1 MFLWNSETIV
11 SWAVT
16 GKVQWY
22 GKKCHLSGVLPVT
35 PVAPRNVQIWAHVLA
50 KEENVS
56 TCFFVFPFFCFHLS
70 QKGMIRQSKKKEEK
84 SSKGWQESLIRD
96 PRLMNWET
104 EKFWYDSVIMWRWRK
119 HRTMTDG
126 QTNPGWDCRQQ
137 IRQQFVKN
145 WMNTKVMK
153 WRYMHQASIR
163 QDSKGHRDF
172 LLRRIVLKFWYQH
185 WTFIRELS
193 WSSAHD
199 YLLCLPEKQDHTH
212 RWNPGHAHL
221 WENDQRTPFTLWG
234 LRSVNCWGQKRPQ
247 GLDLKKTVVCLP
259 ALFCSSAVWPRM
271 VTCVCR
277 VTTLRLWPR
286 DVYAVSSVPCGK
298 DLFILITIR
307 ELFKFLLYKMI
318 YCIILFLFLYNV

>member
-1 MFLWNSETIV
+1 MWKVFCNLNLDMYNLVFL
-11 SWAVT
+11 
-16 GKVQWY
+16 Q
-22 GKKCHLSGVLPVT
+22 LLD
-35 PVAPRNVQIWAHVLA
+35 
-50 KEENVS
+50 S
-56 TCFFVFPFFCFHLS
+56 T
-70 QKGMIRQSKKKEEK
+70 
-84 SSKGWQESLIRD
+84 
-96 PRLMNWET
+96 
-104 EKFWYDSVIMWRWRK
+104 
-119 HRTMTDG
+119 
-126 QTNPGWDCRQQ
+126 
-137 IRQQFVKN
+137 
-145 WMNTKVMK
+145 
-153 WRYMHQASIR
+153 
-163 QDSKGHRDF
+163 GHRDF
-172 LLRRIVLKFWYQH
+172 LLRRIVLNFWYQH
-185 WTFIRELS
+185 WTYIRELS

-247 GLDLKKTVVCLP
+247 GLNLKKTVVCLP
-259 ALFCSSAVWPRM
+259 ALFCSSAVWLRM

>member
-1 MFLWNSETIV
+1 
-11 SWAVT
+11 
-16 GKVQWY
+16 
-22 GKKCHLSGVLPVT
+22 
-35 PVAPRNVQIWAHVLA
+35 
-50 KEENVS
+50 
-56 TCFFVFPFFCFHLS
+56 
-70 QKGMIRQSKKKEEK
+70 MIRQSKRKEEK

-126 QTNPGWDCRQQ
+126 QTNPGWDRWQQ

-153 WRYMHQASIR
+153 WRYMHQASIW

-172 LLRRIVLKFWYQH
+172 LLRRIVLNFWYQH

-212 RWNPGHAHL
+212 LWNPGCAHL

-247 GLDLKKTVVCLP
+247 GLNLKKTVVCLP